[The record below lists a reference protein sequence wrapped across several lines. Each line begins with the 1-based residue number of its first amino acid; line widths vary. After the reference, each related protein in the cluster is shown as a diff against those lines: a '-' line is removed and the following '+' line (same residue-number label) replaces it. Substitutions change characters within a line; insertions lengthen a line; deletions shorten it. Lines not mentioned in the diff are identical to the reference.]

1 MIRALSNMDYIIAP
15 ISADRVVL
23 ESTLRYMTV
32 VNDVIRKTGVSN
44 IKGTYLVWNMVDGRE
59 KSELYEVYEQ
69 VIAELGLHVLKTFI
83 PDSKRFRRELS
94 AGHRPLFRSTLF
106 PADRSLLRGSNI
118 EALTDE
124 VLTCSTSATMAKRMK
139 AGPLDESLI
148 IQSFKDADLLA
159 DPANAV
165 LQEPESVRRHPA
177 GTERSRRHRAR
188 TEQNRRHSAGTER
201 SLWRTRPPY
210 RPTAPRRASPAAAR
224 EATTRYISN
233 AGNSRRGS
241 PFTSVR
247 RYTAPSSSWY
257 TCWRSRARR
266 SA

>member
-1 MIRALSNMDYIIAP
+1 
-15 ISADRVVL
+15 
-23 ESTLRYMTV
+23 
-32 VNDVIRKTGVSN
+32 
-44 IKGTYLVWNMVDGRE
+44 
-59 KSELYEVYEQ
+59 
-69 VIAELGLHVLKTFI
+69 
-83 PDSKRFRRELS
+83 
-94 AGHRPLFRSTLF
+94 
-106 PADRSLLRGSNI
+106 
-118 EALTDE
+118 
-124 VLTCSTSATMAKRMK
+124 MAKRMK

-165 LQEPESVRRHPA
+165 LQEAGERPA
-177 GTERSRRHRAR
+177 ASRRDGEEQTASRKDRA
-188 TEQNRRHSAGTER
+188 E
-201 SLWRTRPPY
+201 
-210 RPTAPRRASPAAAR
+210 PAAFRRDGEEPVAD
-224 EATTRYISN
+224 EAATTRYISN